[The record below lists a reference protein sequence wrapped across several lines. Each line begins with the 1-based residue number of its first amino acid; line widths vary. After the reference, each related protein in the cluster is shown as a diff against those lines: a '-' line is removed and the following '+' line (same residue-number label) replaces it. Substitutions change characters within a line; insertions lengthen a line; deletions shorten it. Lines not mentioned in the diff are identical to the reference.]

1 MKRLTAESRAELEGR
16 RERLQ
21 LELRFVEAELRSVRR
36 CGCRIG
42 SLQRTKELFFI
53 FYFFIFIIFLNKQ
66 FEGCNGMA
74 YFDEYRR

>member
-53 FYFFIFIIFLNKQ
+53 FLNKQ

>member
-21 LELRFVEAELRSVRR
+21 LELRLWRRSCGVMRR

-53 FYFFIFIIFLNKQ
+53 FLSSYFFEQ
-66 FEGCNGMA
+66 TV
-74 YFDEYRR
+74 

>member
-21 LELRFVEAELRSVRR
+21 LELRFVEAELRSDEALR
-36 CGCRIG
+36 
-42 SLQRTKELFFI
+42 LQDREPAAYQRAI
-53 FYFFIFIIFLNKQ
+53 FYFLYLLIFLNKQ

>member
-36 CGCRIG
+36 CGYRIG

-53 FYFFIFIIFLNKQ
+53 FFFIFFIFLNKQ
-66 FEGCNGMA
+66 FEGCNEMA

>member
-53 FYFFIFIIFLNKQ
+53 LSSLFF
-66 FEGCNGMA
+66 
-74 YFDEYRR
+74 

>member
-21 LELRFVEAELRSVRR
+21 LELRFVEAELRSDEALR
-36 CGCRIG
+36 
-42 SLQRTKELFFI
+42 LQDREPAAYQRAI
-53 FYFFIFIIFLNKQ
+53 FYLLIFLNKQ
-66 FEGCNGMA
+66 FEGCTGMA

>member
-53 FYFFIFIIFLNKQ
+53 FLSSYFFLNKQ

>member
-53 FYFFIFIIFLNKQ
+53 FYVFIFYVFIFLERQ
-66 FEGCNGMA
+66 LAIGGMA
-74 YFDEYRR
+74 YFDE

>member
-42 SLQRTKELFFI
+42 SLQRTKELLFI
-53 FYFFIFIIFLNKQ
+53 FYFFKYKKYNTEATFCFFIT
-66 FEGCNGMA
+66 
-74 YFDEYRR
+74 

>member
-36 CGCRIG
+36 CG
-42 SLQRTKELFFI
+42 
-53 FYFFIFIIFLNKQ
+53 
-66 FEGCNGMA
+66 
-74 YFDEYRR
+74 

>member
-21 LELRFVEAELRSVRR
+21 LELRFVEAELRSDEALR
-36 CGCRIG
+36 
-42 SLQRTKELFFI
+42 LQDREPAAYQRAI
-53 FYFFIFIIFLNKQ
+53 FYFLSSYFFLNKQ

-74 YFDEYRR
+74 YFDEYCR